1 MKHSLLLLRIEGK
14 KVKRGMI
21 FVIVSMLLFAT
32 GVQAKQG
39 DNGYVG
45 GISSGETSGSKY
57 FDYQEVVFI
66 AGEPILFS
74 GQVLVKR
81 SEKSDSETITYRYD
95 LTHGEEDKLTRTVI
109 YTTEITNTNDQ
120 IIKDTVLKSKPTEK
134 ITIDGKTY
142 SLDDDSN
149 VDFSMSTITDDR
161 PAADYFAGNWNG
173 KKVYIGSDDE
183 RITLTSTGS
192 LYGYDQYWGS
202 AETEEILMYIECES
216 GTDDEEDNWG
226 GTVNIK
232 ISSTSTQALIYE
244 TNRPN
249 EISFEGGYR
258 QRKENN
264 SVLTYTAK
272 LPEFDSDGIAT
283 DRKETYTDS
292 ISQENYP
299 QQTRLYVPNLKQIKG
314 HWSEEDVKQLY
325 SLEILDNPSN
335 FKPNQ
340 YMTRAEFA
348 KAIVLAGKIPV
359 EEDTG
364 KKVNPRLKK
373 NTDDEQGL
381 PYSDVPEN
389 HPYYKYIEA
398 LYNTGV
404 MTGVG
409 EQRFH
414 PDDIINRAQAFTIF
428 IRVLG
433 FEGLAPNP
441 TGITYFRDNDD
452 IPDWARNSI
461 NVASYISLVE
471 GDDYG
476 YLNPN
481 EPMTKAEA
489 AVVLNR
495 LVEYLRQGIVREY
508 RDRVLM
514 Y

>member
-1 MKHSLLLLRIEGK
+1 MKRVI
-14 KVKRGMI
+14 I
-21 FVIVSMLLFAT
+21 FLISIMLLFSTA
-32 GVQAKQG
+32 VQARQG
-39 DNGYVG
+39 DNGYEG
-45 GISSGETSGSKY
+45 GISSGETSSSKD
-57 FDYQEVVFI
+57 FDYQELVFI
-66 AGEPILFS
+66 TGEPILFT
-74 GQVLVKR
+74 GQVTVKR
-81 SEKSDSETITYRYD
+81 SEKSDSETITYNYD
-95 LTHGEEDKLTRTVI
+95 LTHGEEDTLKRKVI
-109 YTTEITNTNDQ
+109 FTTEVTKTNNQ
-120 IIKDTVLKSKPTEK
+120 IIKDTVIKPNSNPTEK
-134 ITIDGKTY
+134 ITINGQSY
-142 SLDDDSN
+142 QLDDDSN
-149 VDFSMSTITDDR
+149 IDFSMSTITDDR

-173 KKVYIGSDDE
+173 RKIYIGPNNE
-183 RITLTSTGS
+183 RITLTSTAS
-192 LYGYDQYWGS
+192 LYGYDQYWGN
-202 AETEEILMYIECES
+202 AETEEILIYIENET

-226 GTVNIK
+226 GTVDIK
-232 ISSTSTQALIYE
+232 ISSTSMQALIYE
-244 TNRPN
+244 SNRPN

-272 LPEFDSDGIAT
+272 LPEFDSEGIAT
-283 DRKETYTDS
+283 DRKKTYTDS
-292 ISQENYP
+292 ISQKNYP
-299 QQTRLYVPNLKQIKG
+299 QQTRLYVPGLKQIKG

-325 SLEILDNPSN
+325 SLEILDNPNN

-348 KAIVLAGKIPV
+348 KAIVLAGKIPI
-359 EEDTG
+359 EEDDG

-373 NTDDEQGL
+373 NTDEAQGI

-398 LYNTGV
+398 LYKTGV

-476 YLNPN
+476 YLHPN
-481 EPMTKAEA
+481 DPMTKAEA

-495 LVEYLRQGIVREY
+495 LVQYLRQGIVREY